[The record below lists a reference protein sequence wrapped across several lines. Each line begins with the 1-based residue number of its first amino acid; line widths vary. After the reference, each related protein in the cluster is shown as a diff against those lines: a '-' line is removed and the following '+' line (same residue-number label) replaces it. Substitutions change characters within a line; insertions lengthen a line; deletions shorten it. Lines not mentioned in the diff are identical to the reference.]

1 MIYFPNKI
9 FFIGRMA
16 KRGTRSGKK
25 SRIASRI
32 FAPVGFVLNATGK
45 VAKGVANTTG
55 ELVHKGFHG
64 VRKIGNSV
72 AKGANNMINRATRRR
87 RRN

>member
-1 MIYFPNKI
+1 
-9 FFIGRMA
+9 MA
-16 KRGTRSGKK
+16 KKSATRRGSKK
-25 SRIASRI
+25 SLRIVSRV

-55 ELVHKGFHG
+55 SIVKKGFHG

-72 AKGANNMINRATRRR
+72 ARGANNMINRVTRRK